1 MIVMIDNFDSF
12 TYNIVQSI
20 EAAGV
25 KVVTVRNNA
34 VTLAEIEALEPA
46 GIVISPGPGTPDDAG
61 ISRSVIRHFYRQL
74 PILGVC
80 LGHQCIA
87 AEFGGRVVSAQAVMH
102 GKLSSINHAGQG
114 LFAGLP
120 QGFKVVRYHSLAA
133 EQASLPKEFTVDAR
147 TADGEIMAITHREFP
162 LYGVQFHPESI
173 ATECGEAII
182 HKFIAI
188 TREVQA

>member
-162 LYGVQFHPESI
+162 LYGVQFHHESI

>member
-1 MIVMIDNFDSF
+1 MILVIDNYDSF
-12 TYNIVQSI
+12 TYNLVQYLG
-20 EAAGV
+20 ELGQEV
-25 KVVTVRNNA
+25 YTVRND
-34 VTLAEIEALEPA
+34 ALDLDDVERLDPSH
-46 GIVISPGPGTPDDAG
+46 IVISPGPGTPDDAG

-133 EQASLPKEFTVDAR
+133 EQAAFAASVLDGAPVAVDAAAGR
-147 TADGEIMAITHREFP
+147 RALDAALRIAASMAEVREDARKAG
-162 LYGVQFHPESI
+162 LI
-173 ATECGEAII
+173 
-182 HKFIAI
+182 
-188 TREVQA
+188 